1 MTAGMVQQARV
12 IAFHRGAGGVMR
24 FFVTPRSAA
33 FCILGLLCA
42 FVGLIYLTVTAPA
55 LPSFLPGHVPHA
67 QHPHTYYKRA
77 VPLLAVAAVALY
89 LAHRISKR
97 ALHDY

>member
-1 MTAGMVQQARV
+1 
-12 IAFHRGAGGVMR
+12 MR
-24 FFVTPRSAA
+24 FFITPRSAA

-42 FVGLIYLTVTAPA
+42 VVGLIYLTVTAPN
-55 LPSFLPGHVPHA
+55 LPTFLPGHVSQA
-67 QHPHTYYKRA
+67 QHPRIYYNRA